1 MLRLRLI
8 LIGLFFALMF
18 ACSISTAYL
27 LLGTSYTS
35 SFSGWGYRVQDGRVF
50 VATIDPR
57 GPAELQPADEII
69 EFNGK
74 DVRKGAALREFFS
87 LAEAGT
93 HYDLV
98 LVRNG
103 QSQRVSLKTL
113 PLTGVM
119 WLGVFASTILIP
131 LFFQAIAL
139 TIFLLRPRDQ
149 QALLVSLTFATM
161 SVSGTAITL
170 PVTVYWLK
178 LLLGLGATLASLSS
192 TTAFHFTEI
201 FPEHSRLLKRFP
213 RFELLHYIP
222 SLLVIVPGRALFHW
236 WLISNPTRAL
246 EFARSPFFRAG
257 TALILLYVAGS
268 LLMLLMKYRYA
279 NQVSRRKLRVMLAGA
294 IVGASPALVLSVSV
308 LVGIASMGTHWA
320 QFGLVATFA
329 MLLIPISFAY
339 AIVRHQVIPVSLI
352 VRRSVQYLLAKNAL
366 RVLLGLPILGV
377 VISIIANPNRSVA
390 EILLRNS
397 LHFYLLAV
405 LAIAIGLFFRRHL
418 TSWIDRKFFREQ
430 YDQDRI
436 LRELADDIKT
446 HDSLSE
452 MSRMVSKRVDAALHP
467 QSVYLFY
474 RQEERRDLS
483 LGYSSGG
490 TGEELRIPEEF
501 ELLRFMSYQGGAQEF
516 PFATK
521 INLPQKEKEWLA
533 QLGTNLIVP
542 MTGLDKGLTGL
553 FLLGRKKSEVPY
565 TANDRRLL
573 ETVADQIALVYENV
587 RLKERVDQE
596 RRIKHEVLARVEE
609 RNINLLKE
617 CTACGECYD
626 STQQVCPNDQ
636 RELTLTLPV
645 ERTIEGR
652 YRLDKL
658 IGRGGMG
665 AVYKATDL
673 RLSRT
678 VAVKIISG
686 QFFGN
691 SEALRRFEREARTS
705 ARLQHPNI
713 ITVFDYGVLSTEGA
727 YLVMELVRGD
737 SLGRI
742 LKRDGPLSPPSA
754 ADWLDQ
760 VLAAVGAA
768 HGAGVIHRDLKPD
781 NIFIAQEDEGRIAK
795 VLDFGLAKIA
805 RGGDGSGED
814 TGMTTPG
821 AVLGTFGYMSPEQLS
836 GEHVDERTDLFSL
849 GVIAVEMITG
859 RRPFGG
865 NSYHEHLTAILQ
877 NTFQLKGEG
886 PEVEKLNEV
895 LQSCLAKEPTDR
907 FASATE
913 MRKELI
919 PVLRDCPALQRE
931 TSVSLDADTAIF

>member
-1 MLRLRLI
+1 MRLRFI
-8 LIGLFFALMF
+8 IVGLFFALMF

-35 SFSGWGYRVQDGRVF
+35 SFSGWSHEIRDGHVF
-50 VATIDPR
+50 IVKVDPL
-57 GPAELQPADEII
+57 GPAELLPGDEIV
-69 EFNGK
+69 EFNGS
-74 DVRKGAALREFFS
+74 DARDGVPLRGFFT
-87 LAEAGT
+87 LAEAGSS
-93 HYDLV
+93 YDLV
-98 LVRNG
+98 AVRDG
-103 QSQRVSLKTL
+103 QARRLSLHTI
-113 PLTGVM
+113 PITGVM
-119 WLGVFASTILIP
+119 WLGVFASTILVPFIFQ
-131 LFFQAIAL
+131 LVGVAVVLLRLNKQAIL
-139 TIFLLRPRDQ
+139 IG
-149 QALLVSLTFATM
+149 LTFGMM

-170 PVTVYWLK
+170 PITPYWLK
-178 LLLGLGATLASLSS
+178 LILALGATIATLSS
-192 TTAFHFTEI
+192 TTAFHFTAI
-201 FPEHSRLLKRFP
+201 FPERSRLLQRFP
-213 RFELLHYIP
+213 RAEFLAYLP
-222 SLLVIVPGRALFHW
+222 SLAITVPGRAIFNW
-236 WLISNPTRAL
+236 WLISDPQRAL
-246 EFARSPFFRAG
+246 AFARATYFRAG
-257 TALILLYVAGS
+257 TALILLYVAAS

-279 NQVSRRKLRVMLAGA
+279 NQLSRRKLRVLLAGA
-294 IVGASPALVLSVSV
+294 VVGATPALIIA
-308 LVGIASMGTHWA
+308 VGGL
-320 QFGLVATFA
+320 FGVPLFGPTWVRLGLLATFA

-339 AIVRHQVIPVSLI
+339 AIVRHQVIPVSII

-377 VISIIANPNRSVA
+377 LISIISNPNRSVA

-436 LRELADDIKT
+436 LRELADDIKN

-452 MSRMVSKRVDAALHP
+452 MSRMVSQRVDNALHP
-467 QSVYLFY
+467 ENMYLFY
-474 RQEERRDLS
+474 RQEERRELS

-501 ELLRFMSYQGGAQEF
+501 ELLRFMAYQGGAQEF

-521 INLPQKEKEWLA
+521 INLPQKEKDWLA
-533 QLGTNLIVP
+533 RLGTNLIVP

-587 RLKERVDQE
+587 RLKERVDLE

-617 CTACGECYD
+617 CLACGECYD
-626 STQQVCPNDQ
+626 STQQMCPKDQ

-665 AVYKATDL
+665 AVYQATDL

-742 LKRDGPLSPPSA
+742 LKRDGPLAPGNA

-760 VLAAVGAA
+760 VLAAVAAA
-768 HGAGVIHRDLKPD
+768 HAAGVIHRDLKPD
-781 NIFIAQEDEGRIAK
+781 NIFIAQEEAGRIAK
-795 VLDFGLAKIA
+795 ILDFGLAKIA
-805 RGGDGSGED
+805 RGGEGSGED
-814 TGMTTPG
+814 SGMTTPG

-836 GEHVDERTDLFSL
+836 GGQVDERTDLFSI
-849 GVIAVEMITG
+849 GVITVEMMTG

-865 NSYHEHLTAILQ
+865 NSYLEHLTAIMQ
-877 NTFQLKGEG
+877 DKFQLKGEG
-886 PEVEKLNEV
+886 AAVEKLNQV
-895 LQSCLAKEPTDR
+895 LESCLAKDPKDR
-907 FASATE
+907 FSSAAD

-919 PVLRDCPALQRE
+919 PALRECPQLARE

>member
-1 MLRLRLI
+1 MRPGFI
-8 LIGLFFALMF
+8 IFGLLFALML
-18 ACSISTAYL
+18 ACSIATAYL
-27 LLGTSYTS
+27 LLGTSYAS
-35 SFSGWGYRVQDGRVF
+35 SFSGWSYRVQDGRVY
-50 VATIDPR
+50 VTTIDPR
-57 GPAELQPADEII
+57 GPTELQPADEII

-74 DVRKGAALREFFS
+74 DVRNGTALREFFS
-87 LAEAGT
+87 LADAGAR
-93 HYDLV
+93 YELV

-103 QSQRVSLKTL
+103 QSQRVSLSTL
-113 PLTGVM
+113 PLSGVL
-119 WLGVFASTILIP
+119 WLNVFAATILIP
-131 LFFQAIAL
+131 FFFQATGL
-139 TIFLLRPRDQ
+139 TIFLLRPHDR
-149 QALLVSLTFATM
+149 QALLLSLTFAAI
-161 SVSGTAITL
+161 SVTGTAITL
-170 PVTVYWLK
+170 PFTFYWLK

-192 TTAFHFTEI
+192 TTGFHFTEI
-201 FPEHSRLLKRFP
+201 FPEYSRLLKRFP
-213 RFELLHYIP
+213 RFELLPYVP
-222 SLLVIVPGRALFHW
+222 SLLVVLPGRALFNW
-236 WLISNPTRAL
+236 WLISNPTRAH

-279 NQVSRRKLRVMLAGA
+279 NEVSRRKLRVMLAGT
-294 IVGASPALVLSVSV
+294 IVGASPVLVLSASA
-308 LVGIASMGTHWA
+308 LLGIASMGTHWA
-320 QFGLVATFA
+320 QVSLLETLA

-339 AIVRHQVIPVSLI
+339 AIVRHQVIPVSII

-366 RVLLGLPILGV
+366 QVLLALPILGV
-377 VISIIANPNRSVA
+377 VISIVANPNRSVA

-397 LHFYLLAV
+397 FHFYLLAV
-405 LAIAIGLFFRRHL
+405 AAIAVGLFFRKHL

-436 LRELADDIKT
+436 LRELADDIKN
-446 HDSLSE
+446 HDSVAE
-452 MSRMVSKRVDAALHP
+452 MSRMVSQRVDAALHP
-467 QSVYLFY
+467 ERVYLFY

-490 TGEELRIPEEF
+490 TEEELHIPEEF
-501 ELLRFMSYQGGAQEF
+501 ELLRFMEYQGGAQEF

-521 INLPQKEKEWLA
+521 INLPQKEKDWLA
-533 QLGTNLIVP
+533 QLGTTLIVP

-565 TANDRRLL
+565 TATDRRLL

-587 RLKERVDQE
+587 RLKERVDRE

-617 CTACGECYD
+617 CPSCGDCYD
-626 STQQVCPNDQ
+626 STQQVCPKDQ

-665 AVYKATDL
+665 AVYQATDL
-673 RLSRT
+673 RLNRT
-678 VAVKIISG
+678 AAVKIISG

-713 ITVFDYGVLSTEGA
+713 ITVYDYGLLSTEGA
-727 YLVMELVRGD
+727 YLVMELVQGD
-737 SLGRI
+737 TLGRI
-742 LKRDGPLSPPSA
+742 LKRDGILAPSRA
-754 ADWLDQ
+754 AEWLDQ
-760 VLAAVGAA
+760 VLSAVGAA
-768 HGAGVIHRDLKPD
+768 HAAGVIHRDLKPE
-781 NIFIAQEDEGRIAK
+781 NIFIARGENGQTPK

-805 RGGDGSGED
+805 RGGDDSTED

-821 AVLGTFGYMSPEQLS
+821 AVLGTFGYMSPEQLT
-836 GEHVDERTDLFSL
+836 GGHVDEKTDLFSL

-865 NSYHEHLTAILQ
+865 NSYHEHLAAVMQ

-886 PEVEKLNEV
+886 ATVDRLSQV
-895 LQSCLAKEPTDR
+895 LQSCLAKDSEDR
-907 FASATE
+907 IASAGE

-919 PVLRDCPALQRE
+919 PALRECPPLPRE
-931 TSVSLDADTAIF
+931 APVSLDADTAIF

>member
-1 MLRLRLI
+1 
-8 LIGLFFALMF
+8 MF

-35 SFSGWGYRVQDGRVF
+35 SFPAWSYEIRNGHVF
-50 VATIDPR
+50 VVKVDPR
-57 GPAELQPADEII
+57 GPAELQPTDEII

-74 DVRKGAALREFFS
+74 DVRNGAALREFFS
-87 LAEAGT
+87 LAEAGAR
-93 HYDLV
+93 YELV

-103 QSQRVSLKTL
+103 QSQRVSLHTL
-113 PLTGVM
+113 PLSGVM
-119 WLGVFASTILIP
+119 LLGVFAATILIP
-131 LFFQAIAL
+131 LIFQAIGL
-139 TIFLLRPRDQ
+139 TIFLLRPHDK

-170 PVTVYWLK
+170 PVTTYWLK

-213 RFELLHYIP
+213 RFELLPYIP
-222 SLLVIVPGRALFHW
+222 SLLIILPSRALFHW
-236 WLISNPTRAL
+236 WLISNPTQAL
-246 EFARSPFFRAG
+246 AFARSPFFRAG

-294 IVGASPALVLSVSV
+294 IVGASPALLISVSV

-320 QFGLVATFA
+320 QLSLVATFA

-339 AIVRHQVIPVSLI
+339 AIVRHQVIPVSII

-366 RVLLGLPILGV
+366 RVLLALPILGLV
-377 VISIIANPNRSVA
+377 VSVIANPNRSVA
-390 EILLRNS
+390 DILLRNTF
-397 LHFYLLAV
+397 HFYLLAAA
-405 LAIAIGLFFRRHL
+405 AIAVGLFFRRHL
-418 TSWIDRKFFREQ
+418 TAWIDKKFFREQ

-436 LRELADDIKT
+436 LRELADDIKN
-446 HDSLSE
+446 HDSLSD
-452 MSRMVSKRVDAALHP
+452 MSRLVSQRVDAALHP

-490 TGEELRIPEEF
+490 TGDELRIPEEF
-501 ELLRFMSYQGGAQEF
+501 ELLRFMEYQGAAQEF

-521 INLPQKEKEWLA
+521 INLPQKEKDWLA

-542 MTGLDKGLTGL
+542 LTGIEKGLSGL

-565 TANDRRLL
+565 TANDRALL

-617 CTACGECYD
+617 CPACGECYD
-626 STQQVCPNDQ
+626 STQQVCPKDQ

-665 AVYKATDL
+665 AVYQSTDL
-673 RLSRT
+673 RLNRS

-705 ARLQHPNI
+705 ARLQHSNI
-713 ITVFDYGVLSTEGA
+713 ITVYDYGVLSTEGA

-737 SLGRI
+737 SLGRL
-742 LKRDGPLSPPSA
+742 LKRDGPLAPSVA
-754 ADWLDQ
+754 ATRLEE
-760 VLAAVGAA
+760 VLSAVGAA
-768 HGAGVIHRDLKPD
+768 HAAGVIHRDLKPD
-781 NIFIAQEDEGRIAK
+781 NIFIAREDQGEIAK

-805 RGGDGSGED
+805 RGADGSSED

-836 GEHVDERTDLFSL
+836 GAPVDERTDLFSI

-865 NSYHEHLTAILQ
+865 NSYHEHLTAVLQ
-877 NTFQLKGEG
+877 NVFELKGDG
-886 PEVEKLNEV
+886 PEVERLNRV
-895 LQSCLAKEPTDR
+895 LQSCLAKDPKDR
-907 FASATE
+907 FSSAAE
-913 MRKELI
+913 MKNELI
-919 PVLRDCPALQRE
+919 PALRECPPLTPAE
-931 TSVSLDADTAIF
+931 SVNLDADTAIF